1 MELLN
6 RYLQAVKWWLPRD
19 GQADI
24 LRELSED
31 LHSQIE
37 AKKAELDRNLTDSE
51 IAELL
56 KRHGNPFLVA
66 SRFRTDH
73 EWIGAPWL
81 QLYQFIL
88 KIVLLWVL
96 IPILA
101 IVYVPTI
108 AAARNPASALLSAS
122 AHIWLAIVYA
132 VGMVTLGF
140 GALRWFKPDLW
151 SLKEWDPLRL
161 PPARDPLKIS
171 RLGSAL
177 EAFIS
182 LIFLSWWMDMP
193 HVVLNNY
200 AVKFGGRWQTPTL
213 WIYLHGDF
221 YWLICAIVTGAIAV
235 SIVSL
240 IHPTWTRTRMKVRS
254 AIDGITAA
262 TMFLVLGLDWKVVS
276 MRWTEFLRDGQVI
289 DTLRPSQAVNMTIGM
304 TLFIIGSVSAW
315 TCISRWKQARNMS
328 NSPTSTGIFISISS

>member
-19 GQADI
+19 GQVDI

-37 AKKAELDRNLTDSE
+37 AKETELDRNLSDSE

-66 SRFRTDH
+66 SRFRTDQ

-81 QLYQFIL
+81 QLYQFVL

-96 IPILA
+96 SPILA
-101 IVYVPTI
+101 IVYVPAI
-108 AAARNPASALLSAS
+108 AAARNPASALLSTS
-122 AHIWLAIVYA
+122 AHIWLAI
-132 VGMVTLGF
+132 VTLGF
-140 GALRWFKPDLW
+140 GALRWLKPDLW

-161 PPARDPLKIS
+161 PSVRDPLKIS

-177 EAFIS
+177 EVLFS
-182 LIFLSWWMDMP
+182 LMFLSWWMDMP
-193 HVVLNNY
+193 HVVLKNY
-200 AVKFGGRWQTPTL
+200 AVTSGVRWQTPTL
-213 WIYLHGDF
+213 WIHLHGDF
-221 YWLICAIVTGAIAV
+221 YWLICEIIAGSIAL
-235 SIVSL
+235 SIVSFVY
-240 IHPTWTRTRMKVRS
+240 PTWTRTRMAVRS

-289 DTLRPSQAVNMTIGM
+289 DTLRPAQAVNMTIGL
-304 TLFIIGSVSAW
+304 TLFIIGIVSAL
-315 TCISRWKQARNMS
+315 TCITRWRQARNMS
-328 NSPTSTGIFISISS
+328 TSPSSTGILTSIAS